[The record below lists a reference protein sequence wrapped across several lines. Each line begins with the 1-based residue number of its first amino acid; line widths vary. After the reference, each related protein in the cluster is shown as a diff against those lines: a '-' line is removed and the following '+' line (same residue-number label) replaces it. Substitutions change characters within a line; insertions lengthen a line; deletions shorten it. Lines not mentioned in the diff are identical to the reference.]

1 MTEKKKTTKKA
12 APKIAITPKVK
23 AKVAVKEDVYPAI
36 SVAKIIGLSDFDF
49 LTIKNQKK
57 IKINKEK
64 CDNSNIDNYYAK
76 INLKA
81 LQSAMHTLT
90 PKAFEL
96 WIYFSK
102 NSL

>member
-1 MTEKKKTTKKA
+1 MEQTTYNSN
-12 APKIAITPKVK
+12 P
-23 AKVAVKEDVYPAI
+23 
-36 SVAKIIGLSDFDF
+36 
-49 LTIKNQKK
+49 NQKK

-64 CDNSNIDNYYAK
+64 CNNDNIYAT

-81 LQSAMHTLT
+81 LQFAMHTLS

-102 NSL
+102 NQDKHTFFLSKIDFLNW

>member
-12 APKIAITPKVK
+12 APKMAIAPKVK

-57 IKINKEK
+57 INDGTLLSIAQMQE
-64 CDNSNIDNYYAK
+64 YYDE
-76 INLKA
+76 II
-81 LQSAMHTLT
+81 
-90 PKAFEL
+90 EGR
-96 WIYFSK
+96 
-102 NSL
+102 